1 MVIVFDLIDR
11 YIFFFIVFDSEL
23 KSTIG
28 IADWLMM
35 RGEVWFAPRSSDRN
49 GSEAVIKSAPLGNV
63 MSLSSD
69 NAVLLLSV
77 LGNAFLSKG
86 AWLAAISGD
95 SFMNEAILANR

>member
-23 KSTIG
+23 TSTIG
-28 IADWLMM
+28 IADWLIM
-35 RGEVWFAPRSSDRN
+35 RGDVWLASRSSDKN
-49 GSEAVIKSAPLGNV
+49 GSEAVTNSALFGNE

-69 NAVLLLSV
+69 NAVLLSSA
-77 LGNAFLSKG
+77 LGNEFLSKG

-95 SFMNEAILANR
+95 SSMNEAILANR

>member
-1 MVIVFDLIDR
+1 MVIVFDVIDH

-23 KSTIG
+23 KSIIG
-28 IADWLMM
+28 IADWLIM
-35 RGEVWFAPRSSDRN
+35 RGEVWLTSRSSDKN
-49 GSEAVIKSAPLGNV
+49 GSEAVTKSAPLGNV

-69 NAVLLLSV
+69 NAVLLSSA

-95 SFMNEAILANR
+95 LFMNEAILASR